1 MLVLENAS
9 LCVSPLNDRCTK
21 DSVIAALMTVIIFA
35 DPRQW
40 NETNVAHWLCWAI
53 REFSFEGATMHQF
66 HMKGKDICAMG
77 KEAFIARAPPYMGDI
92 LWEHLEMLQKG
103 RWECRG

>member
-1 MLVLENAS
+1 
-9 LCVSPLNDRCTK
+9 
-21 DSVIAALMTVIIFA
+21 MTVIFFA